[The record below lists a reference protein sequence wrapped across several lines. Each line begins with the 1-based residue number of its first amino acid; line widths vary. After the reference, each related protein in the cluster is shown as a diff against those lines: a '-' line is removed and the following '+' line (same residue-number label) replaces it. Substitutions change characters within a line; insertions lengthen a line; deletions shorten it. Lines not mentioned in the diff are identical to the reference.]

1 MSDLEN
7 NAQEKGTKKRP
18 YNLREK
24 KEKDAAYRSLIR
36 RELADE
42 LYDKILNIVV
52 VQKKYRDADYSAKDL
67 AKELQTNTRYLSA
80 VVNSRFGMNY
90 SCLLNEYRVKEAQH
104 LLTDKRYAD
113 KNVEEISTMVGFANR
128 QSFYAAFYKNVGETP
143 NGYRKR
149 HAEKEA
155 KKNQSIYSRHMKK
168 QLISMVTALSLLTA
182 CGGNPKT
189 TAEAEKFDYT
199 VEQFAD
205 LQILRYRVPGFEDL
219 SLKQKE
225 LVYYL
230 TEAALQGRDILFDQ
244 NGKYNLTIRR
254 MLEAVY
260 TGYKGDK
267 NTPDFK
273 AMEVYLKRVWFS
285 NGIHH
290 HYGSEKFVPGFT
302 PEFFRQAVQSVDAA
316 TLPLAEGQTVE
327 QLCEEVFPVIFDPTV
342 MPKRVNQ
349 AAGEDLVLTSAC
361 NYYDG
366 VTQQEAEDFYNALK
380 NPQDETPVSYGLNSR
395 LVKED
400 GKIQEKVWK
409 VGGLYGQALEKI
421 VYWLKKAEGV
431 AETPEQKAV
440 IAKLMEFYE
449 TGDLKT
455 FDEYAILWV
464 KDLNS
469 RIDFVNG
476 FTESYGDPLGMKASW
491 ESLVNFK
498 DLEATQRT
506 ELISGNAQW
515 FEDHSPVDGQF
526 KKEKVKGVSAKVITA
541 AILAGD
547 LYPATAIGIN
557 LPNANWIRSHHGS
570 KSVTIGNITDAYNK
584 AAHGNGFNE
593 EFVYSDA
600 ELQLIDKY
608 ADVTDELHTDLHEC
622 LGHGSGKLLPGVDP
636 DALKA
641 YGSTI
646 EEARADLFGLYY
658 VADPKLVELGLTPSA
673 DAYKAQYYT
682 YLMNG
687 LMTQLVRIEPG
698 NNVEEAHMRNRQL
711 IARWVYEKGAAE
723 KVVELVKKDGK
734 TYVVINDYEKVRDL
748 FGRLLAEIQR
758 IKSTGDY
765 AGAHDLVEAYAVKV
779 DPALHAEVLERYKK
793 LNLAPYKGFVNPK
806 YEVVTDADGTITDV
820 TVTYDEGY
828 AEQMLRYSKDY
839 STLSSVNK

>member
-1 MSDLEN
+1 
-7 NAQEKGTKKRP
+7 
-18 YNLREK
+18 
-24 KEKDAAYRSLIR
+24 
-36 RELADE
+36 
-42 LYDKILNIVV
+42 
-52 VQKKYRDADYSAKDL
+52 
-67 AKELQTNTRYLSA
+67 
-80 VVNSRFGMNY
+80 
-90 SCLLNEYRVKEAQH
+90 
-104 LLTDKRYAD
+104 
-113 KNVEEISTMVGFANR
+113 
-128 QSFYAAFYKNVGETP
+128 
-143 NGYRKR
+143 
-149 HAEKEA
+149 
-155 KKNQSIYSRHMKK
+155 
-168 QLISMVTALSLLTA
+168 MVTALSLLTA

-189 TAEAEKFDYT
+189 TAEAEKIDYT

-506 ELISGNAQW
+506 ELISDNAQW

>member
-1 MSDLEN
+1 
-7 NAQEKGTKKRP
+7 
-18 YNLREK
+18 
-24 KEKDAAYRSLIR
+24 
-36 RELADE
+36 
-42 LYDKILNIVV
+42 
-52 VQKKYRDADYSAKDL
+52 
-67 AKELQTNTRYLSA
+67 
-80 VVNSRFGMNY
+80 
-90 SCLLNEYRVKEAQH
+90 
-104 LLTDKRYAD
+104 
-113 KNVEEISTMVGFANR
+113 
-128 QSFYAAFYKNVGETP
+128 
-143 NGYRKR
+143 
-149 HAEKEA
+149 
-155 KKNQSIYSRHMKK
+155 
-168 QLISMVTALSLLTA
+168 MVTALSLLTA

-189 TAEAEKFDYT
+189 TAEAEKIDYT

-491 ESLVNFK
+491 KSLVNFK

-839 STLSSVNK
+839 STLPSVNK

>member
-1 MSDLEN
+1 
-7 NAQEKGTKKRP
+7 
-18 YNLREK
+18 
-24 KEKDAAYRSLIR
+24 
-36 RELADE
+36 
-42 LYDKILNIVV
+42 
-52 VQKKYRDADYSAKDL
+52 
-67 AKELQTNTRYLSA
+67 
-80 VVNSRFGMNY
+80 
-90 SCLLNEYRVKEAQH
+90 
-104 LLTDKRYAD
+104 
-113 KNVEEISTMVGFANR
+113 
-128 QSFYAAFYKNVGETP
+128 
-143 NGYRKR
+143 
-149 HAEKEA
+149 
-155 KKNQSIYSRHMKK
+155 MKK
-168 QLISMVTALSLLTA
+168 QLIVCAAFALLTA
-182 CGGNPKT
+182 CSGSKTT
-189 TAEAEKFDYT
+189 TAEADKFDYT

-205 LQILRYRVPGFEDL
+205 LQILRYRVPGFENL
-219 SLKQKE
+219 SLQQKE

-244 NGKYNLTIRR
+244 NGKYNLRIRR
-254 MLEAVY
+254 TLEAVY

-290 HYGSEKFVPGFT
+290 HYGSEKFVPGFA
-302 PEFFRQAVQSVDAA
+302 PEFFKEAVLSVDAS

-327 QLCEEVFPVIFDPTV
+327 QLCDELSPVIFDPTV

-349 AAGEDLVLTSAC
+349 AAREDLVLTSAC

-366 VTQQEAEDFYNALK
+366 VTQKEAEDFYNAMK
-380 NPQDETPVSYGLNSR
+380 DPKDETPVSYGLNSR
-395 LVKED
+395 LVKEN

-409 VGGLYGQALEKI
+409 VGGLYGQAIDKI

-431 AETPEQKAV
+431 AENPEQKAV
-440 IAKLMEFYE
+440 IAELIKFYE

-469 RIDFVNG
+469 LVDFVNG

-498 DLEATQRT
+498 DMEATHRT
-506 ELISGNAQW
+506 EIISGNAQW
-515 FEDHSPVDGQF
+515 FEDHSPVDKQF
-526 KKEKVKGVSAKVITA
+526 KKDEVKGVSAKVITA

-557 LPNANWIRSHHGS
+557 LPNSNWIRSHHGS

-608 ADVTDELHTDLHEC
+608 ADLTGELHTDLHEC

-658 VADPKLVELGLTPSA
+658 VADPKLVELGLTPNA
-673 DAYKAQYYT
+673 DAYKAEYYT

-711 IARWVYEKGAAE
+711 IARWVFEKGAAD

-734 TYVVINDYEKVRDL
+734 TYVVVNDYEKLRAL
-748 FGRLLAEIQR
+748 FGELLSEIQR

-765 AGAHDLVEAYAVKV
+765 QGAHDLVENYAVKV
-779 DPALHAEVLERYKK
+779 YPALHAEVLERYKK

-806 YEVVTDADGTITDV
+806 YEAVVDAAGKITDV
-820 TVTYDEGY
+820 KVTYDEGY

-839 STLSSVNK
+839 SNLPSINN

>member
-1 MSDLEN
+1 
-7 NAQEKGTKKRP
+7 
-18 YNLREK
+18 
-24 KEKDAAYRSLIR
+24 
-36 RELADE
+36 
-42 LYDKILNIVV
+42 
-52 VQKKYRDADYSAKDL
+52 
-67 AKELQTNTRYLSA
+67 
-80 VVNSRFGMNY
+80 
-90 SCLLNEYRVKEAQH
+90 
-104 LLTDKRYAD
+104 
-113 KNVEEISTMVGFANR
+113 
-128 QSFYAAFYKNVGETP
+128 
-143 NGYRKR
+143 
-149 HAEKEA
+149 
-155 KKNQSIYSRHMKK
+155 
-168 QLISMVTALSLLTA
+168 MVTALSLLTA

-189 TAEAEKFDYT
+189 TAEAEKIDYT

-316 TLPLAEGQTVE
+316 TLPLVEGQTVE

-748 FGRLLAEIQR
+748 FGWLLAEIQR

-839 STLSSVNK
+839 STLPSVNK

>member
-1 MSDLEN
+1 
-7 NAQEKGTKKRP
+7 
-18 YNLREK
+18 
-24 KEKDAAYRSLIR
+24 
-36 RELADE
+36 
-42 LYDKILNIVV
+42 
-52 VQKKYRDADYSAKDL
+52 
-67 AKELQTNTRYLSA
+67 
-80 VVNSRFGMNY
+80 
-90 SCLLNEYRVKEAQH
+90 
-104 LLTDKRYAD
+104 
-113 KNVEEISTMVGFANR
+113 
-128 QSFYAAFYKNVGETP
+128 
-143 NGYRKR
+143 
-149 HAEKEA
+149 
-155 KKNQSIYSRHMKK
+155 MKK
-168 QLISMVTALSLLTA
+168 QLIVCAAFALLTA
-182 CGGNPKT
+182 CSGSKTT
-189 TAEAEKFDYT
+189 TAEADKFDYT

-205 LQILRYRVPGFEDL
+205 LQILRYRVPGFENL
-219 SLKQKE
+219 SLQQKE

-244 NGKYNLTIRR
+244 NGKYNLRIRR
-254 MLEAVY
+254 TLEAVY

-290 HYGSEKFVPGFT
+290 HYGSEKFVPGFA
-302 PEFFRQAVQSVDAA
+302 PEFFKEAVLSVDAS

-327 QLCEEVFPVIFDPTV
+327 QLCDELSPVIFDPAV

-366 VTQQEAEDFYNALK
+366 VTQKEAEDFYNAMK
-380 NPQDETPVSYGLNSR
+380 DPKDETPVSYGLNSR
-395 LVKED
+395 LVKEN
-400 GKIQEKVWK
+400 GKIQEKIWK
-409 VGGLYGQALEKI
+409 VGGLYGQAIDKI

-431 AETPEQKAV
+431 AENPEQKAV
-440 IAKLMEFYE
+440 IAELIKFYE

-469 RIDFVNG
+469 LVDFVNG

-498 DLEATQRT
+498 DMEATHRT
-506 ELISGNAQW
+506 EVISGNAQW
-515 FEDHSPVDGQF
+515 FEDHSPVDKQF
-526 KKEKVKGVSAKVITA
+526 KKDEVKGVSAKVITA

-557 LPNANWIRSHHGS
+557 LPNSNWIRSHHGS

-608 ADVTDELHTDLHEC
+608 ADLTGELHTDLHEC

-658 VADPKLVELGLTPSA
+658 VADPKLVELGLTPNE
-673 DAYKAQYYT
+673 DAYKAEYYT

-711 IARWVYEKGAAE
+711 IARWVFEKGAAD

-734 TYVVINDYEKVRDL
+734 TYVVVNDYEKLREL
-748 FGRLLAEIQR
+748 FGELLSEIQR

-765 AGAHDLVEAYAVKV
+765 QSAHDLVENYAVKV

-806 YEVVTDADGTITDV
+806 YGAVVDAAGKITDV
-820 TVTYDEGY
+820 KVTYDEGY

-839 STLSSVNK
+839 SNLPSINN

>member
-1 MSDLEN
+1 
-7 NAQEKGTKKRP
+7 
-18 YNLREK
+18 
-24 KEKDAAYRSLIR
+24 
-36 RELADE
+36 
-42 LYDKILNIVV
+42 
-52 VQKKYRDADYSAKDL
+52 
-67 AKELQTNTRYLSA
+67 
-80 VVNSRFGMNY
+80 
-90 SCLLNEYRVKEAQH
+90 
-104 LLTDKRYAD
+104 
-113 KNVEEISTMVGFANR
+113 
-128 QSFYAAFYKNVGETP
+128 
-143 NGYRKR
+143 
-149 HAEKEA
+149 
-155 KKNQSIYSRHMKK
+155 
-168 QLISMVTALSLLTA
+168 MVTALSLLTA

-273 AMEVYLKRVWFS
+273 AVEVYLKRVWFS

-302 PEFFRQAVQSVDAA
+302 PEFFKQAVQSVDAA

-421 VYWLKKAEGV
+421 VYWLRKAEGV

-498 DLEATQRT
+498 DLEATRRT

-839 STLSSVNK
+839 STLPSVNK

>member
-1 MSDLEN
+1 
-7 NAQEKGTKKRP
+7 
-18 YNLREK
+18 
-24 KEKDAAYRSLIR
+24 
-36 RELADE
+36 
-42 LYDKILNIVV
+42 
-52 VQKKYRDADYSAKDL
+52 
-67 AKELQTNTRYLSA
+67 
-80 VVNSRFGMNY
+80 
-90 SCLLNEYRVKEAQH
+90 
-104 LLTDKRYAD
+104 
-113 KNVEEISTMVGFANR
+113 
-128 QSFYAAFYKNVGETP
+128 
-143 NGYRKR
+143 
-149 HAEKEA
+149 
-155 KKNQSIYSRHMKK
+155 
-168 QLISMVTALSLLTA
+168 MVTALSLLTA

-260 TGYKGDK
+260 TAYKGDK

-839 STLSSVNK
+839 STLPSVNK

>member
-1 MSDLEN
+1 
-7 NAQEKGTKKRP
+7 
-18 YNLREK
+18 
-24 KEKDAAYRSLIR
+24 
-36 RELADE
+36 
-42 LYDKILNIVV
+42 
-52 VQKKYRDADYSAKDL
+52 
-67 AKELQTNTRYLSA
+67 
-80 VVNSRFGMNY
+80 
-90 SCLLNEYRVKEAQH
+90 
-104 LLTDKRYAD
+104 
-113 KNVEEISTMVGFANR
+113 
-128 QSFYAAFYKNVGETP
+128 
-143 NGYRKR
+143 
-149 HAEKEA
+149 
-155 KKNQSIYSRHMKK
+155 
-168 QLISMVTALSLLTA
+168 MVTALSLLTD

-189 TAEAEKFDYT
+189 TAEAEKIDYT

-839 STLSSVNK
+839 STLPSVNK

>member
-1 MSDLEN
+1 
-7 NAQEKGTKKRP
+7 
-18 YNLREK
+18 
-24 KEKDAAYRSLIR
+24 
-36 RELADE
+36 
-42 LYDKILNIVV
+42 
-52 VQKKYRDADYSAKDL
+52 
-67 AKELQTNTRYLSA
+67 
-80 VVNSRFGMNY
+80 
-90 SCLLNEYRVKEAQH
+90 
-104 LLTDKRYAD
+104 
-113 KNVEEISTMVGFANR
+113 
-128 QSFYAAFYKNVGETP
+128 
-143 NGYRKR
+143 
-149 HAEKEA
+149 
-155 KKNQSIYSRHMKK
+155 MKK
-168 QLISMVTALSLLTA
+168 QLIACAAFALLTT
-182 CGGNPKT
+182 CSGSKTT
-189 TAEAEKFDYT
+189 TAEADKFDYT

-205 LQILRYRVPGFEDL
+205 LQILRYRVPGFENL
-219 SLKQKE
+219 SLQQKE

-244 NGKYNLTIRR
+244 NGKYNLRIRR
-254 MLEAVY
+254 TLEAVY

-290 HYGSEKFVPGFT
+290 HYGSEKFVPGFA
-302 PEFFRQAVQSVDAA
+302 PEFFKEAVLSVDAS

-327 QLCEEVFPVIFDPTV
+327 QLCDELSPVIFDPAV

-366 VTQQEAEDFYNALK
+366 VTQKEAEDFYNVMK
-380 NPQDETPVSYGLNSR
+380 DPKDETPVSYGLNSR
-395 LVKED
+395 LVKEN
-400 GKIQEKVWK
+400 GKIQEKIWK
-409 VGGLYGQALEKI
+409 VGGLYGQAIDKI

-431 AETPEQKAV
+431 AENPEQKAV
-440 IAKLMEFYE
+440 IAELIKFYE

-469 RIDFVNG
+469 LVDFVNG

-498 DLEATQRT
+498 DMEATHRT
-506 ELISGNAQW
+506 EIISGNAQW
-515 FEDHSPVDGQF
+515 FEDHSPVDKQF
-526 KKEKVKGVSAKVITA
+526 KKDEVKGVSAKVITA

-557 LPNANWIRSHHGS
+557 LPNSNWIRSHHGS

-608 ADVTDELHTDLHEC
+608 ADLTGELHTDLHEC

-658 VADPKLVELGLTPSA
+658 VADPKLVELGLTPNE
-673 DAYKAQYYT
+673 DAYKAEYYT

-711 IARWVYEKGAAE
+711 IARWVFEKGAAD

-734 TYVVINDYEKVRDL
+734 TYVVVNDYEKLREL
-748 FGRLLAEIQR
+748 FGKLLSEIQR

-765 AGAHDLVEAYAVKV
+765 QSAHDLVENYAVKV

-806 YEVVTDADGTITDV
+806 YEAVVDAAGKITDV
-820 TVTYDEGY
+820 KVTYDEGY

-839 STLSSVNK
+839 SNLPSINN

>member
-1 MSDLEN
+1 
-7 NAQEKGTKKRP
+7 
-18 YNLREK
+18 
-24 KEKDAAYRSLIR
+24 
-36 RELADE
+36 
-42 LYDKILNIVV
+42 
-52 VQKKYRDADYSAKDL
+52 
-67 AKELQTNTRYLSA
+67 
-80 VVNSRFGMNY
+80 
-90 SCLLNEYRVKEAQH
+90 
-104 LLTDKRYAD
+104 
-113 KNVEEISTMVGFANR
+113 
-128 QSFYAAFYKNVGETP
+128 
-143 NGYRKR
+143 
-149 HAEKEA
+149 
-155 KKNQSIYSRHMKK
+155 
-168 QLISMVTALSLLTA
+168 MVTALSLLTA

-779 DPALHAEVLERYKK
+779 DPALYAEVLERYKK

-839 STLSSVNK
+839 STLPSVNK

>member
-1 MSDLEN
+1 
-7 NAQEKGTKKRP
+7 
-18 YNLREK
+18 
-24 KEKDAAYRSLIR
+24 
-36 RELADE
+36 
-42 LYDKILNIVV
+42 
-52 VQKKYRDADYSAKDL
+52 
-67 AKELQTNTRYLSA
+67 
-80 VVNSRFGMNY
+80 
-90 SCLLNEYRVKEAQH
+90 
-104 LLTDKRYAD
+104 
-113 KNVEEISTMVGFANR
+113 
-128 QSFYAAFYKNVGETP
+128 
-143 NGYRKR
+143 
-149 HAEKEA
+149 
-155 KKNQSIYSRHMKK
+155 
-168 QLISMVTALSLLTA
+168 MVTALSLLTA

-698 NNVEEAHMRNRQL
+698 DNVEEAHMRNRQL

>member
-1 MSDLEN
+1 M
-7 NAQEKGTKKRP
+7 A
-18 YNLREK
+18 
-24 KEKDAAYRSLIR
+24 
-36 RELADE
+36 
-42 LYDKILNIVV
+42 
-52 VQKKYRDADYSAKDL
+52 
-67 AKELQTNTRYLSA
+67 
-80 VVNSRFGMNY
+80 
-90 SCLLNEYRVKEAQH
+90 
-104 LLTDKRYAD
+104 
-113 KNVEEISTMVGFANR
+113 
-128 QSFYAAFYKNVGETP
+128 
-143 NGYRKR
+143 
-149 HAEKEA
+149 
-155 KKNQSIYSRHMKK
+155 
-168 QLISMVTALSLLTA
+168 TALSLLTA

-189 TAEAEKFDYT
+189 TPEAEKIDYT

-839 STLSSVNK
+839 STLPSVNK

>member
-1 MSDLEN
+1 
-7 NAQEKGTKKRP
+7 
-18 YNLREK
+18 
-24 KEKDAAYRSLIR
+24 
-36 RELADE
+36 
-42 LYDKILNIVV
+42 
-52 VQKKYRDADYSAKDL
+52 
-67 AKELQTNTRYLSA
+67 
-80 VVNSRFGMNY
+80 
-90 SCLLNEYRVKEAQH
+90 
-104 LLTDKRYAD
+104 
-113 KNVEEISTMVGFANR
+113 
-128 QSFYAAFYKNVGETP
+128 
-143 NGYRKR
+143 
-149 HAEKEA
+149 
-155 KKNQSIYSRHMKK
+155 
-168 QLISMVTALSLLTA
+168 MVTALSLLTA

-189 TAEAEKFDYT
+189 TAEAEKIDYT

-526 KKEKVKGVSAKVITA
+526 KKEKVKGVSAKVITV

>member
-1 MSDLEN
+1 
-7 NAQEKGTKKRP
+7 
-18 YNLREK
+18 
-24 KEKDAAYRSLIR
+24 
-36 RELADE
+36 
-42 LYDKILNIVV
+42 
-52 VQKKYRDADYSAKDL
+52 
-67 AKELQTNTRYLSA
+67 
-80 VVNSRFGMNY
+80 
-90 SCLLNEYRVKEAQH
+90 
-104 LLTDKRYAD
+104 
-113 KNVEEISTMVGFANR
+113 
-128 QSFYAAFYKNVGETP
+128 
-143 NGYRKR
+143 
-149 HAEKEA
+149 
-155 KKNQSIYSRHMKK
+155 
-168 QLISMVTALSLLTA
+168 MVTALSLLTA

-723 KVVELVKKDGK
+723 KAVELVKKDGK

-806 YEVVTDADGTITDV
+806 YEAVTDADGTITDV

-839 STLSSVNK
+839 STLPSVNK

>member
-1 MSDLEN
+1 
-7 NAQEKGTKKRP
+7 
-18 YNLREK
+18 
-24 KEKDAAYRSLIR
+24 
-36 RELADE
+36 
-42 LYDKILNIVV
+42 
-52 VQKKYRDADYSAKDL
+52 
-67 AKELQTNTRYLSA
+67 
-80 VVNSRFGMNY
+80 
-90 SCLLNEYRVKEAQH
+90 
-104 LLTDKRYAD
+104 
-113 KNVEEISTMVGFANR
+113 
-128 QSFYAAFYKNVGETP
+128 
-143 NGYRKR
+143 
-149 HAEKEA
+149 
-155 KKNQSIYSRHMKK
+155 
-168 QLISMVTALSLLTA
+168 MVTALSLLTA

-189 TAEAEKFDYT
+189 TAEAEKIDYT

-327 QLCEEVFPVIFDPTV
+327 QLCEEVFPVIFAPTV

-806 YEVVTDADGTITDV
+806 YEAVTDADGTITDV

-839 STLSSVNK
+839 STLPSVNK

>member
-1 MSDLEN
+1 
-7 NAQEKGTKKRP
+7 
-18 YNLREK
+18 
-24 KEKDAAYRSLIR
+24 
-36 RELADE
+36 
-42 LYDKILNIVV
+42 
-52 VQKKYRDADYSAKDL
+52 
-67 AKELQTNTRYLSA
+67 
-80 VVNSRFGMNY
+80 
-90 SCLLNEYRVKEAQH
+90 
-104 LLTDKRYAD
+104 
-113 KNVEEISTMVGFANR
+113 
-128 QSFYAAFYKNVGETP
+128 
-143 NGYRKR
+143 
-149 HAEKEA
+149 
-155 KKNQSIYSRHMKK
+155 MKK
-168 QLISMVTALSLLTA
+168 QLITAAAVISLLTA
-182 CGGNPKT
+182 CGGTPKT

-205 LQILRYRVPGFEDL
+205 LQILRYRVPGFETL
-219 SLKQKE
+219 TLKQKE

-260 TGYKGDK
+260 TGYQGDR
-267 NTPDFK
+267 NTSDFK

-290 HYGSEKFVPGFT
+290 HYGCEKFVPGFA
-302 PEFFRQAVQSVDAA
+302 PEFFKQALLGIDAA

-327 QLCEEVFPVIFDPTV
+327 QLCDEVFPVIFNPEV
-342 MPKRVNQ
+342 LPKRVNQ
-349 AAGEDLVLTSAC
+349 ADGEDLVLTSAC

-366 VTQQEAEDFYNALK
+366 VTQAEAEAFYNALK
-380 NPQDETPVSYGLNSR
+380 DPKDEAPVSYGLNSR
-395 LVKED
+395 LVKAD
-400 GKIQEKVWK
+400 GKVQEKVWK

-431 AETPEQKAV
+431 AETPEQQAV
-440 IAKLMEFYE
+440 IAKLVEFYE

-455 FDEYAILWV
+455 FDDYAILWV

-469 RIDFVNG
+469 RVDFVNG

-498 DLEATQRT
+498 DLEATRRT
-506 ELISGNAQW
+506 ELISNNAQW
-515 FEDHSPVDGQF
+515 FEEHSPVDPSF
-526 KKEKVKGVSAKVITA
+526 KKEKVKGVTAKVITA

-557 LPNANWIRSHHGS
+557 LPNANWIRSQHGS

-593 EFVYSDA
+593 EFVYSDT
-600 ELQLIDKY
+600 ELQLINKY
-608 ADVTDELHTDLHEC
+608 GDLTSDLHTDLHEC

-641 YGSTI
+641 YGSTV

-658 VADPKLVELGLTPSA
+658 VADPKLVELGLTPDA
-673 DAYKAQYYT
+673 EAYKAEYYT

-687 LMTQLVRIEPG
+687 LMTQLVRIESG

-711 IARWVYEKGAAE
+711 IARWVYEKGAAD
-723 KVVELVKKDGK
+723 KVVEMVKKDGK
-734 TYVVINDYEKVRDL
+734 TYVVVNDYGKLRAL
-748 FGRLLAEIQR
+748 FGELLAEIQR
-758 IKSTGDY
+758 IKSTGDF
-765 AGAHDLVEAYAVKV
+765 AAARELVEAYAVKV
-779 DPALHAEVLERYKK
+779 DPVLHAEVLERYKK
-793 LNLAPYKGFVNPK
+793 LNLAPYKGFINPK
-806 YEVVTDADGTITDV
+806 YEAVTDADGKIVDV
-820 TVTYDEGY
+820 KVTYDEGY

-839 STLSSVNK
+839 SVLPSIN

>member
-1 MSDLEN
+1 
-7 NAQEKGTKKRP
+7 
-18 YNLREK
+18 
-24 KEKDAAYRSLIR
+24 
-36 RELADE
+36 
-42 LYDKILNIVV
+42 
-52 VQKKYRDADYSAKDL
+52 
-67 AKELQTNTRYLSA
+67 
-80 VVNSRFGMNY
+80 
-90 SCLLNEYRVKEAQH
+90 
-104 LLTDKRYAD
+104 
-113 KNVEEISTMVGFANR
+113 
-128 QSFYAAFYKNVGETP
+128 
-143 NGYRKR
+143 
-149 HAEKEA
+149 
-155 KKNQSIYSRHMKK
+155 
-168 QLISMVTALSLLTA
+168 MVTALSLLTA

-189 TAEAEKFDYT
+189 TAEAEKIDYT

-820 TVTYDEGY
+820 TVTYDEGGG
-828 AEQMLRYSKDY
+828 EGCGIGKEGWEDVRRDKRL
-839 STLSSVNK
+839 

>member
-1 MSDLEN
+1 MV
-7 NAQEKGTKKRP
+7 
-18 YNLREK
+18 
-24 KEKDAAYRSLIR
+24 AA
-36 RELADE
+36 
-42 LYDKILNIVV
+42 
-52 VQKKYRDADYSAKDL
+52 
-67 AKELQTNTRYLSA
+67 
-80 VVNSRFGMNY
+80 
-90 SCLLNEYRVKEAQH
+90 
-104 LLTDKRYAD
+104 
-113 KNVEEISTMVGFANR
+113 
-128 QSFYAAFYKNVGETP
+128 
-143 NGYRKR
+143 
-149 HAEKEA
+149 
-155 KKNQSIYSRHMKK
+155 
-168 QLISMVTALSLLTA
+168 SLLTA
-182 CGGNPKT
+182 CGGAPKT
-189 TAEAEKFDYT
+189 TAKAEKFDYT

-839 STLSSVNK
+839 STLPSVNK